1 MNYLITAAGL
11 GKRFIKEGIKPPKP
25 LIKADGLELIFW
37 SLSTF
42 DFKSQDNLYIVSLK
56 KDNVKKRVFD
66 KLSKFYSNLNIFW
79 LEISELKNGQLLTAL
94 EAIRFFKISGKLV
107 IHNCDTS
114 YDLGNFNFEK
124 IEKCFG
130 LIPYATLKGDNWS
143 FLKIK
148 DGLVYEVKEKK
159 RISDNCSLGTY
170 YFSSALKFQKI
181 AEEFISKN
189 KNYLKE
195 YYIAP
200 IYDYAIEKSL
210 KVFSLECKKV
220 RLFGTPSELLDTFN
234 LKFFELL
241 SDNDFKGHQR
251 KTIVI
256 DIDGTLCS
264 EPFMGDYLKCKPIP
278 EVCKKLRQEN
288 EIGTYIILY
297 TSRNMRSFQGN
308 IGLINKYTSYILHEW
323 LEKEDIP
330 YDELHFGKPW
340 GKGNLNYIDD
350 KLISINEFLYND
362 QN

>member
-25 LIKADGLELIFW
+25 LIKADGLELILW

-42 DFKSQDNLYIVSLK
+42 DFKAKDKLYIVTLK
-56 KDNVKKRVFD
+56 KDNVKKRVS
-66 KLSKFYSNLNIFW
+66 KKVSKFYPNLNISW
-79 LEISELKNGQLLTAL
+79 LEISEVRNGQLLTAL
-94 EAIRFFKISGKLV
+94 EAINFFKISGKLV

-114 YDLGNFNFEK
+114 YDLGNFNFDK
-124 IEKCFG
+124 VDNCFG
-130 LIPYATLKGDNWS
+130 LIPYSNLKGNNWS

-148 DGLVYEVKEKK
+148 DGLVYEVKEKI

-170 YFSSALKFQKI
+170 FFTSTLDFQKI
-181 AEEFISKN
+181 ANEYMKKN

-195 YYIAP
+195 QYIAP

-210 KVFSLECKKV
+210 KVISLECKKV
-220 RLFGTPSELLDTFN
+220 MLFGTPLELLDTFN
-234 LKFFELL
+234 LTFFELL

-251 KTIVI
+251 KTIVL

-264 EPFMGDYLKCKPIP
+264 EPLMGDYSKCMPIP
-278 EVCKKLRQEN
+278 EVCEKLRKEN
-288 EIGTYIILY
+288 ENGTYIILY

-308 IGLINKYTSYILHEW
+308 IGLINKYTSRILHEW
-323 LEKEDIP
+323 LESKDIP

-340 GKGNLNYIDD
+340 GNGNLSYIDD
-350 KLISINEFLYND
+350 KLISIPEFISN
-362 QN
+362 QEN